1 MVTIIPLSLSHSHPH
16 THSLSLSHTH
26 THSLSLSLSF
36 EHSFSFHS
44 PGLSVIMTIITG
56 PQPDKND
63 DWPPITNFS
72 SPTLNRLFDDGGCDL
87 SRKTSFPN
95 GNSKFRP
102 FKAFL
107 ALHDEPLASYQ
118 VLEKGTFRAFVM
130 TLRQLLYRWVLFVSV
145 EVDFEL
151 CTKSSEHFLNTALQ
165 SS

>member
-1 MVTIIPLSLSHSHPH
+1 MGQLIGDVISANYGDYYSAL
-16 THSLSLSHTH
+16 SLSLSL
-26 THSLSLSLSF
+26 SLSLTHTLSLSLFSLSF

-95 GNSKFRP
+95 GNCKFRP
-102 FKAFL
+102 LKTS
-107 ALHDEPLASYQ
+107 ALQDEPFASCQ

-130 TLRQLLYRWVLFVSV
+130 TLRQLLCY
-145 EVDFEL
+145 
-151 CTKSSEHFLNTALQ
+151 
-165 SS
+165 